1 MTLIRPFRAL
11 RPRADMAAKVA
22 CVPYDVVDD
31 DEVREFVNENPLSFL
46 RVTRPEAELPEKD
59 RETAVYAFQ
68 RARENL
74 KRLIDEHIFVNDH
87 ETALYT
93 YRLKNGSHEQTG
105 VVACCSLND
114 YEQGLIKRHENTR
127 PDKVQNRTGHLLTL
141 RAQTGLILLAYR
153 GTESIERLS
162 KEVIQREPLY
172 DFCAGDGVQNTIWRI
187 SDIDPWVRAFSEV
200 PALYIADGHHRIESA
215 KVARER
221 ILAADSN
228 VPGGNEIDYVM
239 AGIFPAEELKILA
252 YNRAVRS
259 LNGLGEDEFL
269 DRIKEHYFIVGEAEY
284 KEPQMH
290 SEICMYMSGKWYKL
304 FFNMQHFREP
314 DPIERLDVSIL
325 QDNLLGPILGIE
337 DPRTDERI
345 IFVGGARGTREL
357 ERLVDGGEAAAAF
370 SLFPTTMDDLLAVSD
385 AGDIMPPKSTWFE
398 PKLKD
403 GLLVHQF

>member
-1 MTLIRPFRAL
+1 
-11 RPRADMAAKVA
+11 MAAKVA

-31 DEVREFVNENPLSFL
+31 DEVRQYVSENPLSFL
-46 RVTRPEAELPEKD
+46 RVTRPEAELAEKD

-68 RARENL
+68 RALANL
-74 KRLIDEHIFVNDH
+74 KRLIDEHIFVSDT
-87 ETALYT
+87 EPSLYV
-93 YRLKNGSHEQTG
+93 YRLKDGSHEQTG
-105 VVACCSLND
+105 LVACCSLD
-114 YEQGLIKRHENTR
+114 EYEQGFIKRHENTR

-153 GTESIERLS
+153 GTESIEKLS
-162 KEVIQREPLY
+162 KDVIRREPLY

-187 SDIDPWVRAFSEV
+187 SDTNTWVAAFNGV
-200 PALYIADGHHRIESA
+200 PALYVADGHHRIESA

-228 VPGGNEIDYVM
+228 VPGGNDIDYVM

-259 LNGLGEDEFL
+259 LNGLSEDEFL
-269 DRIKEHYFIVGEAEY
+269 DRVKEHYFIVSKAEH
-284 KEPQMH
+284 KEPRMH
-290 SEICMYMSGKWYKL
+290 SEICMYMGGTWYKL

-345 IFVGGARGTREL
+345 IFIGGARGTREL
-357 ERLVDGGEAAAAF
+357 ERLVDSGEAAAAF

-403 GLLVHQF
+403 GLLIHQF

>member
-1 MTLIRPFRAL
+1 
-11 RPRADMAAKVA
+11 MAAKVA

-31 DEVREFVNENPLSFL
+31 DEVREFVGENPLSFL

-59 RETAVYAFQ
+59 KETAVYAFQ
-68 RARENL
+68 RARQNL
-74 KRLIDEHIFVNDH
+74 KRLIDEQIFVNDN
-87 ETALYT
+87 EPSLYV

-105 VVACCSLND
+105 LVACCSLD
-114 YEQGLIKRHENTR
+114 EYEQGLIKKHENTR

-153 GTESIERLS
+153 GTESIEKLS
-162 KEVIQREPLY
+162 GDVIRREPLY
-172 DFCAGDGVQNTIWRI
+172 DFCAGDGVQNTIWRVL
-187 SDIDPWVRAFSEV
+187 DTDPWVAAFSKV

-228 VPGGNEIDYVM
+228 VPGGTEIDYVM

-259 LNGLGEDEFL
+259 LNGLSEDEFL
-269 DRIKEHYFIVGEAEY
+269 ALIKEHYFVVDAADH

-290 SEICMYMSGKWYKL
+290 SEICMYMGGKWYKL
-304 FFNMQHFREP
+304 FFNMQHFHEQ
-314 DPIERLDVSIL
+314 DSIERLDVSIL

-345 IFVGGARGTREL
+345 VFVGGARGTREL

-370 SLFPTTMDDLLAVSD
+370 SLFPTTMDDLLTVSD
-385 AGDIMPPKSTWFE
+385 AGEIMPPKSTWFE

-403 GLLVHQF
+403 GLLVHLF